1 MVVRSSA
8 DQTDVKR
15 QSDVRRQPTAVKSER
30 QLTAEE
36 HWEWHAPHICNWR
49 GEWKIWKP
57 VDSDALQKSF
67 KSVRSFQFKD
77 EEKSAFDHVNDWYEE
92 KGDLTMTPLS
102 GVTWEITRKEHSLP
116 DGIMHPAR
124 PSHRVLCVNPKGEG
138 AWVQQQFRGP
148 QEGLYLEA
156 FFSKG
161 RGRVGAAAVQRATG
175 GALP

>member
-1 MVVRSSA
+1 MVRSSA
-8 DQTDVKR
+8 DKTDVKR
-15 QSDVRRQPTAVKSER
+15 QPAAVKSER

-36 HWEWHAPHICNWR
+36 HWEWHAPHIRNWR

-92 KGDLTMTPLS
+92 KGDLTMAPLS

-161 RGRVGAAAVQRATG
+161 MQQVKGPHGSTLQQ
-175 GALP
+175 